1 VAYRGNQGFSTYHA
15 MTTSLDYRGRRGG
28 LRLGYTWA
36 RAIDNQSDALAGDF
50 FDMSFARIGASPE
63 SGSTATFSRQFDARA
78 DRGDADFDQRQN
90 LVVLA
95 FWDLPSPPRGH
106 RWLGGWSI
114 TQLAAFRTGF
124 PFTVYAPSIVPTE
137 GGAIWNQRA
146 NLKAPESAHI
156 SRPIDG
162 GYRLLDATAFQAPDQ
177 AGLGNTGR
185 NAFRGPGMFNI
196 DLGLSRSF
204 FVPRLGERARVVTRV
219 DAFNVLNHAN
229 LNQPDS
235 LISSPTF
242 GQAMF
247 GRQGKEAGFPT
258 LTPFRET
265 ARELQVVLRVEF

>member
-1 VAYRGNQGFSTYHA
+1 
-15 MTTSLDYRGRRGG
+15 
-28 LRLGYTWA
+28 
-36 RAIDNQSDALAGDF
+36 
-50 FDMSFARIGASPE
+50 
-63 SGSTATFSRQFDARA
+63 
-78 DRGDADFDQRQN
+78 
-90 LVVLA
+90 
-95 FWDLPSPPRGH
+95 
-106 RWLGGWSI
+106 
-114 TQLAAFRTGF
+114 
-124 PFTVYAPSIVPTE
+124 VPTE